1 MTEMTIAEI
10 AYVHSLFGCAAGH
23 SSVPAIDL
31 AAAARRGGQGWPR
44 LRPPQGLALTGPST
58 AGCWR
63 GTGLHSWLALA
74 VRRDYPGWARATS
87 WRSVAHR
94 LQAPPGCPIL
104 SCRAEAP
111 ARRVLAAVVSIAS
124 PGALSFAPPVR
135 QSTSRGRAM
144 P

>member
-58 AGCWR
+58 AACGR

-74 VRRDYPGWARATS
+74 VRRDYPWWAGDLVAKRGASAASAT
-87 WRSVAHR
+87 R
-94 LQAPPGCPIL
+94 LPYF
-104 SCRAEAP
+104 
-111 ARRVLAAVVSIAS
+111 VLPS
-124 PGALSFAPPVR
+124 
-135 QSTSRGRAM
+135 
-144 P
+144 